1 MSNIVEKVKEKV
13 EQVLHK
19 DHNNGTTHTGTHT
32 STTTHTGPHSSGVAN
47 AADPRVDSDRDH
59 STNLGAANYGPG
71 AQHNNQQ
78 TGVTGTGFG
87 AGTGNGSTN
96 AGPHDSNVLNKL
108 DPRVDSDRDGKGN
121 MGVASYGPGAQN
133 TGSSTGP
140 NFGAGAGIGAGTGN
154 GSTNAGPHDSNFM
167 NKLDPRVD
175 SDRDGKGNMGAAS
188 YGPGANNTNSG
199 TTGTYGSS
207 TSYGTTTAGP
217 HDSNLL
223 NKADPRVDSDRDGS
237 ANMGAASYGPGAQN
251 TGTFE
256 GAKHTGF
263 NADQGAGPHS
273 SNLANKLDPRVD
285 SDRDGSTNFGAAQTG
300 PGAYNNTSTT
310 Y

>member
-1 MSNIVEKVKEKV
+1 MSNIVEKVKDKV

-19 DHNNGTTHTGTHT
+19 DHNHGTTHTGTHGT
-32 STTTHTGPHSSGVAN
+32 TTTHTGPHSSGIAN

-59 STNLGAANYGPG
+59 STNLGAASYGPG
-71 AQHNNQQ
+71 AHHTGQQ
-78 TGVTGTGFG
+78 TGVTGAGFG
-87 AGTGNGSTN
+87 ASTNNSSTN
-96 AGPHDSNVLNKL
+96 AGPHSSNLANKL
-108 DPRVDSDRDGKGN
+108 DPRVDSDRDG
-121 MGVASYGPGAQN
+121 
-133 TGSSTGP
+133 
-140 NFGAGAGIGAGTGN
+140 
-154 GSTNAGPHDSNFM
+154 SN
-167 NKLDPRVD
+167 NL
-175 SDRDGKGNMGAAS
+175 GAAS
-188 YGPGANNTNSG
+188 YGPGANNNINSG

-223 NKADPRVDSDRDGS
+223 NKVDPRVDSDRDGS
-237 ANMGAASYGPGAQN
+237 ANMGAASYGPGAQK

-285 SDRDGSTNFGAAQTG
+285 SDLDGSNNFGAAQTG
-300 PGAYNNTSTT
+300 PGAYNNTNTT